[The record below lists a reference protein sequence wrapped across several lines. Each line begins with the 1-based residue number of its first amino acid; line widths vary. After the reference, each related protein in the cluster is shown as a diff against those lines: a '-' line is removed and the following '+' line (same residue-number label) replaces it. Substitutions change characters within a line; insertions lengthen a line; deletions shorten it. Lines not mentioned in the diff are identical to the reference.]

1 MFICS
6 GTAMVF
12 LIMFELALVP
22 GAVALVLVPV
32 GCGRTIRGSVELR
45 MDAIDVG
52 ALKTRQGVLRA
63 TGAAIAGGLACGI
76 SSMAKASDEIGSN
89 RTYFQRFPTLFA
101 PLYGAATKKTI
112 LRKMAENVWALEQNL
127 SLGPLETPLRCVVVR
142 LKDGTL
148 WVHNPL
154 APTQEFFAL
163 VESCAGDFRGP
174 ISVAHVVVST
184 YALEHK
190 IFAKGKRTSSS
201 ASRSPCMH
209 TRLKRH

>member
-1 MFICS
+1 
-6 GTAMVF
+6 MVGRRLGVVIF
-12 LIMFELALVP
+12 MGLELALVP
-22 GAVALVLVPV
+22 SAVALVLVQV
-32 GCGRTIRGSVELR
+32 GCGRTICGSAAALR
-45 MDAIDVG
+45 MDAINVG
-52 ALKTRQGVLRA
+52 ALKTRRGVLRA

-101 PLYGAATKKTI
+101 PLYGAGTKKTI
-112 LRKMAENVWALEQNL
+112 LRKMAENVWALEQSL

-174 ISVAHVVVST
+174 LSVAHVVVST

-201 ASRSPCMH
+201 ASRSACTH
-209 TRLKRH
+209 A